1 MNPAGPPR
9 SSYRTAWLRRFGSP
23 TVCNGQV
30 TEPRPNGRRDEAVA
44 ALANEGAESRAHAS
58 SESAPSNGTAGLPDE
73 AVFDLVTATPPSTAN
88 PESTLLMTPDE
99 TTPADSGPHADP
111 GAPPAWSGASPAPA
125 GIPQRRVVVRTQPEL
140 AATAMPRHPARRPP
154 DPRRASHGLPLL
166 VLLSLLALFV
176 AWVSAEPFWLAIGH
190 QDTGTVEVTRCTGH
204 GPLGTRCIGT
214 FTTTHR
220 GYAADAV
227 TVSGAAPANR
237 KVGKELPAR
246 MVSAHGRIAYAG
258 DTAGLHL
265 RWLSGLGLL
274 LAIGLGIGAVTGAWR
289 FRGGARVGAVSASLL
304 TPILIALVALALT
317 Y

>member
-44 ALANEGAESRAHAS
+44 ALA
-58 SESAPSNGTAGLPDE
+58 NGTAGLPDE

-140 AATAMPRHPARRPP
+140 AATAMLRHPARRPP

-237 KVGKELPAR
+237 
-246 MVSAHGRIAYAG
+246 
-258 DTAGLHL
+258 
-265 RWLSGLGLL
+265 
-274 LAIGLGIGAVTGAWR
+274 
-289 FRGGARVGAVSASLL
+289 RVGAVSASLL